1 MIAQV
6 LHDAFLLSQLDLEV
20 ILEGFHVG
28 QQLLVRVRNVGGLAL
43 DTPLERLKDV
53 RLHVI

>member
-6 LHDAFLLSQLDLEV
+6 LHDALLLPQLDLEV

-28 QQLLVRVRNVGGLAL
+28 QQLLVRVRNVGSLAL
-43 DTPLERLKDV
+43 DTPLECLKDV